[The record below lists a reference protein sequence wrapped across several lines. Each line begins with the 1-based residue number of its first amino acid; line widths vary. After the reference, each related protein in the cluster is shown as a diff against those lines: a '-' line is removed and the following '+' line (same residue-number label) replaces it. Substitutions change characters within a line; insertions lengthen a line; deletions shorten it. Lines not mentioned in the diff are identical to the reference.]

1 MPMKSVLLVGL
12 GRFGR
17 YVAQT
22 LNDLGNEVLAID
34 KDEARV
40 NAALK
45 YVTSAQIGDSTNER
59 FIESLGVRNFD
70 LCIVTIGDDFQRSLE
85 TTSLLK
91 DHGAPFVLARAA
103 EDSHAKFLLRN
114 GADDVVYLEKQMASW
129 TAVTYSND
137 NIFDYMEL
145 TDDYAIYETSVPAS
159 WVGKTVIELNVRQKH
174 SINILGTKRSGT
186 LIPLSGATHVFV
198 ADETLL
204 ILGER
209 KDMHKFLKML
219 DQQ

>member
-1 MPMKSVLLVGL
+1 MKSVLLVGL

-22 LNDLGNEVLAID
+22 LNELGNEILAID
-34 KDEARV
+34 KDEGRV
-40 NAALK
+40 NDALS

-59 FIESLGVRNFD
+59 FIASLGVRNFD
-70 LCIVTIGDDFQRSLE
+70 LCIVTIGDDFQSSLE

-91 DHGAPFVLARAA
+91 DYGAPFVLARAS

-129 TAVTYSND
+129 TAVKYSND

-145 TDDYAIYETSVPAS
+145 TEEYAIYETPVPKA
-159 WVGKTVIELNVRQKH
+159 WLGKTVVDLEVRKKHDLNV
-174 SINILGTKRSGT
+174 LATKKDGVLT
-186 LIPLSGATHVFV
+186 PLSGATHIFRS
-198 ADETLL
+198 DETLI
-204 ILGER
+204 ILGAR
-209 KDMHKFLKML
+209 RDMQKFLKM
-219 DQQ
+219 

>member
-1 MPMKSVLLVGL
+1 MKSVLLVGL

-22 LNDLGNEVLAID
+22 LNELDNQILAID

-40 NAALK
+40 NDALK

-59 FIESLGVRNFD
+59 FIASLGVRNFD
-70 LCIVTIGDDFQRSLE
+70 LCIVTIGDDFQSSLE

-91 DHGAPFVLARAA
+91 DYGAPFVLARAS

-129 TAVTYSND
+129 TAVKYSND

-145 TDDYAIYETSVPAS
+145 TDEYAIYETPVPKA
-159 WVGKTVIELNVRQKH
+159 WLGKTVIDLEVRKKHDLNV
-174 SINILGTKRSGT
+174 LATKQNGVLT
-186 LIPLSGATHVFV
+186 PLSGATHIFQ
-198 ADETLL
+198 ANETLL
-204 ILGER
+204 ILGAR
-209 KDMHKFLKML
+209 KDMQKFLKM
-219 DQQ
+219 

>member
-1 MPMKSVLLVGL
+1 MKSVLLVGL

-22 LNDLGNEVLAID
+22 LNTLGNEVLAID
-34 KDEARV
+34 KSEERV
-40 NAALK
+40 NDALA

-70 LCIVTIGDDFQRSLE
+70 LCIVTIGDDFQSSLE

-91 DHGAPFVLARAA
+91 DHGAPFVLARAS
-103 EDSHAKFLLRN
+103 EDIHAKFLLRN

-145 TDDYAIYETSVPAS
+145 TEEYAIYETPVPSA
-159 WVGKTVIELNVRQKH
+159 WIGRTVVDMEVRKRH
-174 SINILGTKRSGT
+174 GINILATKKAGALT
-186 LIPLSGATHVFV
+186 PISGAEHVF
-198 ADETLL
+198 ASDETLI
-204 ILGER
+204 ILGSR
-209 KDMHKFLKML
+209 KDMQKFLK
-219 DQQ
+219 QY